1 MSSLPLQDEDFGQ
14 RVDLTVRI
22 REVLAAYPAGLS
34 VLKEIVQNA
43 DDAAA
48 STVKL
53 CFDQRQ
59 HATERLAYPG
69 LAQFQGPALL
79 AYNDAEFTAA
89 DFASIQSIGNSG
101 KRAGATA
108 ATGADAGAAPPKTGR
123 CMDTKQPHGAL
134 RGLGSWHSALSAANS
149 RLSLLC
155 LRL

>member
-1 MSSLPLQDEDFGQ
+1 MSSMSLQDEDFGQ

-123 CMDTKQPHGAL
+123 CTDAQQL
-134 RGLGSWHSALSAANS
+134 HSALAAWQ
-149 RLSLLC
+149 
-155 LRL
+155 